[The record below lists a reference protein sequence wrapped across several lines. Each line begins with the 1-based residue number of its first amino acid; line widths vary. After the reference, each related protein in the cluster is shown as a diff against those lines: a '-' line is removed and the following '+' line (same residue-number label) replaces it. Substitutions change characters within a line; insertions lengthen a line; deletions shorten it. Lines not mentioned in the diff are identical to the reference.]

1 MVFWLRPNSN
11 NGLINQIK
19 KPQPYESDNPNEITT
34 ISNPVRWYSDELPI
48 PTIQLNDEK
57 YPCKSADMIDEQL
70 SNEIF
75 SYSSQL
81 LNYISLHRKNTDCH
95 MIRKVITALT
105 STDIVVIDASTK
117 QIEEYIERNEIT

>member
-1 MVFWLRPNSN
+1 M
-11 NGLINQIK
+11 INQIK
-19 KPQPYESDNPNEITT
+19 KPQPYENDNPNEITT

-70 SNEIF
+70 SNDIF

-81 LNYISLHRKNTDCH
+81 LNYISLHRRNTDCQ
-95 MIRKVITALT
+95 MIRKVIAALT
-105 STDIVVIDASTK
+105 STDIVTIDTSTK
-117 QIEEYIERNEIT
+117 QIEEYIQRNEIT

>member
-1 MVFWLRPNSN
+1 M
-11 NGLINQIK
+11 INQVK
-19 KPQPYESDNPNEITT
+19 KPQQYHESDNQNNPIT
-34 ISNPVRWYSDELPI
+34 ISVPVRWYSDELPI

-117 QIEEYIERNEIT
+117 QIEDYIERNEIT